1 MDTTSLNSG
10 KRPYRERVRSRLGTL
25 ACAAFSLTLTSCA
38 TMVDFSSWA
47 VGYNKSVEEAR
58 NQLMLL
64 NIIRASEN
72 MPLMFTGVQ
81 VVRGNGQNT
90 VGGSAGITRSITDTT
105 ASGALASTTETNA
118 LAPSIS
124 LQVSSGFNF
133 DVVVIDSAEFLKG
146 LLTPVSVSTFNHYT
160 QHGIPEELLM
170 HLLVE
175 NITIS
180 KAGQPTMT
188 YRNNPLGPDYK
199 QFLVALTSLLDYG
212 FTTEISS
219 SSGETIGPLLTDA
232 DLKSGRSIEFS
243 KTVPGLVLAKVP
255 GGYRFIRPGGA
266 VANFCFMGEK
276 SNRSR
281 LPETSLCAD
290 SPARKARKADAA
302 ADSSGNNAV
311 KTVDASMLVRMR
323 STSEVFKYLGNLAHY
338 QAKSPGNLVKL
349 YSPQATAYPHQGK
362 SNALFRV
369 LKDQSKAN
377 DVAVVEY
384 RGAVYS
390 LPGDDQGYSAT
401 VLTVLSQLFSLSKSV
416 NSIPST
422 GTVVV
427 R

>member
-1 MDTTSLNSG
+1 MATTSLNTC
-10 KRPYRERVRSRLGTL
+10 KRSCLERVQRRLGALSCVVLSLGL
-25 ACAAFSLTLTSCA
+25 ASCA

-47 VGYNKSVEEAR
+47 VGYNKSVEQAR

-64 NIIRASEN
+64 NVIRASED

-90 VGGSAGITRSITDTT
+90 VGGSAGITRSTTDTT
-105 ASGALASTTETNA
+105 ASGVLASTNVTDA

-133 DVVVIDSAEFLKG
+133 DVVVIDSAEFLQG
-146 LLTPVSVSTFNHYT
+146 LLTPISVSTFNHYT
-160 QHGIPEELLM
+160 RHGIPVELLS

-175 NITIS
+175 NITITR
-180 KAGQPTMT
+180 AGQSTVI
-188 YRNNPLGPDYK
+188 YRNDPLGRDYK

-212 FTTEISS
+212 LTTEISN
-219 SSGETIGPLLTDA
+219 SSGEAIGPLLTDA

-243 KTVPGLVLAKVP
+243 KTIPGLVFAKVP

-266 VANFCFMGEK
+266 VANFCFMGERAD
-276 SNRSR
+276 RSA
-281 LPETSLCAD
+281 LPQTSLCAD
-290 SPARKARKADAA
+290 SPVRKARKVAAA
-302 ADSSGNNAV
+302 ADSTDKNAL
-311 KTVDASMLVRMR
+311 KTADASMSVQMR
-323 STSEVFKYLGNLAHY
+323 STSEVFKYLGSLTHY
-338 QAKSPGNLVKL
+338 QTKSADNFLKL
-349 YSPQATAYPHQGK
+349 YSPAARAYPHQGK
-362 SNALFRV
+362 SNAMFRV
-369 LKDQSKAN
+369 LKDQPGAN
-377 DVAVVEY
+377 DVASVEY

-390 LPGDDQGYSAT
+390 LPGDGQGYSTT